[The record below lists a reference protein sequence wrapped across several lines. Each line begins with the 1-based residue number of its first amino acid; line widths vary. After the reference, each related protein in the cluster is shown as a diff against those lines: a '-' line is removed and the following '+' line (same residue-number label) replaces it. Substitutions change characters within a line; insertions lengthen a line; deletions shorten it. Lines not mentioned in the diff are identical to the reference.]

1 MEGIRT
7 IKLGGQSEG
16 SDRLTFVSAELLPL
30 KYGYV
35 PLVLVRYSVNDN
47 LQEFGLRL
55 DLDERVFLDSLDD
68 PEMQDVLEK
77 SAAEL
82 SDFIQERFVSAS

>member
-1 MEGIRT
+1 
-7 IKLGGQSEG
+7 
-16 SDRLTFVSAELLPL
+16 
-30 KYGYV
+30 
-35 PLVLVRYSVNDN
+35 VNGN

-55 DLDERVFLDSLDD
+55 DLDKRVFLDSLDD

-77 SAAEL
+77 TAAGL